1 MVAEHG
7 NIAWYLVFLTL
18 RCDAPR
24 GVWFRVRMHTVE
36 SYSEVWCT
44 RPSFSQQWDAHP
56 GVSYKFEYLCEIK
69 KEIEKTLACLSGS
82 QMGKGQKSSDTL
94 PLSGP
99 LSKCL
104 WELAFPTLLA
114 QTQKNSLICT
124 LYSTHCIF
132 KVADSNLST
141 VFGKIP

>member
-1 MVAEHG
+1 
-7 NIAWYLVFLTL
+7 
-18 RCDAPR
+18 
-24 GVWFRVRMHTVE
+24 MHTTE
-36 SYSEVWCT
+36 SDSALGCT
-44 RPSFSQQWDAHP
+44 LWSHTPRYDAHDRAFLSS
-56 GVSYKFEYLCEIK
+56 GMHTREFLKNLNIFVKSK
-69 KEIEKTLACLSGS
+69 KKLKKTLACLSGS
-82 QMGKGQKSSDTL
+82 KMGKGQKSSDTL

-99 LSKCL
+99 LFKCL